1 MRKVYP
7 NCKKLGFFIAFIFT
21 LFMQRAQVAAQT
33 TAGNAV
39 YNFLQLPYSAK
50 ATALGGINI
59 STKSDLGLAMFNPA
73 LLESNMDGD
82 LHVSVKPYY
91 ASIKQYDFSG
101 ANYFKQKNIVLG
113 WGVHYMDYGSIQMRD
128 VIGNDMGLIKPN
140 DYAVQVSLSTSYIQ
154 NFQLGTSLKLI
165 QSNYGAYKSNGVAFD
180 IGLVYSAPSDLSN
193 ASILIKN
200 IGLQT
205 KSYLQKEELP
215 FNVIIGWTKKLENA
229 PVQFSVTAERM
240 SVWNNLYYDSTFS
253 NMEGVKRPSSLKNVF
268 NHLVIGGA
276 FFIGEQVEL
285 NLGYNFIR
293 RFELNVD
300 NQQNFMNGFSAGFGL
315 ALNRTK
321 LQYGNAFFQKN
332 LYHHITLFYSLKK

>member
-7 NCKKLGFFIAFIFT
+7 NYKKLGFFIALIFT
-21 LFMQRAQVAAQT
+21 LFMQGTQVAAQT

-73 LLESNMDGD
+73 LLESTMDGD

-101 ANYFKQKNIVLG
+101 ANYWKQKNIILG

-128 VIGNDMGLIKPN
+128 VIGNDLGVIKPN
-140 DYAVQVSLSTSYIQ
+140 DYAVQISLSTSYIQ

-180 IGLVYSAPSDLSN
+180 IGLVYSAPNDLSN
-193 ASILIKN
+193 ASILVKN

-253 NMEGVKRPSSLKNVF
+253 NMEGIKRPSSLKNVF

-293 RFELNVD
+293 RYELNVD

-332 LYHHITLFYSLKK
+332 LCHHITLFYSLKK

>member
-1 MRKVYP
+1 MRKFYHRWQ
-7 NCKKLGFFIAFIFT
+7 KLGFFMAFV
-21 LFMQRAQVAAQT
+21 LSLLMQGINATAQT

-50 ATALGGINI
+50 ATALGGVNI
-59 STKSDLGLAMFNPA
+59 STKNDLGLAMFNPA
-73 LLESNMDGD
+73 LLENTMDGD
-82 LHVSVKPYY
+82 VHVSIKPYY

-101 ANYFKQKNIVLG
+101 ANYWKKKNIVLG
-113 WGVHYMDYGSIQMRD
+113 WGVHYMDYGSIQVRD
-128 VIGNDMGLIKPN
+128 VVGNDLGLIKPN
-140 DYAVQVSLSTSYIQ
+140 DYAVQVSMSTSYIQ
-154 NFQLGTSLKLI
+154 NFQIGASLKLI
-165 QSNYGAYKSNGVAFD
+165 QSNYGAYKSNGLAFD
-180 IGLVYSAPSDLSN
+180 IGIVYNAPSELSN

-200 IGLQT
+200 IGVQT

-253 NMEGVKRPSSLKNVF
+253 NQEGIKRPSSMKNIF

-300 NQQNFMNGFSAGFGL
+300 NQQNFMNGFSAGFGINL
-315 ALNRTK
+315 SRTK

-332 LYHHITLFYSLKK
+332 LYHHITLFYALKK